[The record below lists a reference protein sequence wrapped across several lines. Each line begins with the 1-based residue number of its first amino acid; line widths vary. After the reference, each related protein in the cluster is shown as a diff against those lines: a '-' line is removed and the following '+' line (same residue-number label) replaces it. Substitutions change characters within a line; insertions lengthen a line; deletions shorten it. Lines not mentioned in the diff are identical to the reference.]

1 LAARQIIIARALRIV
16 AFLLACT
23 ALPLGASGCAPGIA
37 SWIVKERNHQGD
49 VALSR
54 GNYPDASVAYQ
65 LALKL
70 EPANVH
76 AKTGLTNVQI
86 RLAQTFFAASKFDDA
101 LEALAVAARSTPG
114 DDRVATLHNEIVQ
127 AQIKRDI
134 VVSNYPSYKVTAA
147 SLRRSYTQLKAQD
160 QAILLALKRFDYT
173 YDTADLSAAIRESY
187 ALNEEVARLTNRLQ
201 QYRQLVE
208 SGVPE
213 HGGENLAP
221 PASLLPL
228 P

>member
-1 LAARQIIIARALRIV
+1 VLRARPFAVVILV
-16 AFLLACT
+16 FVVLFS
-23 ALPLGASGCAPGIA
+23 SGCAPGIA

-49 VALSR
+49 VALAR

-70 EPANVH
+70 DPANTH
-76 AKTGLTNVQI
+76 ARSGLTTVQLG
-86 RLAQTFFAASKFDDA
+86 LAQTFFAASKFDDA
-101 LEALAVAARSTPG
+101 LDALAVAARSSPG
-114 DDRVATLHNEIVQ
+114 DDRVSTMHNEIVQ
-127 AQIKRDI
+127 AQVKRDI

-147 SLRRSYTQLKAQD
+147 SLRRAYTQLKTQN

-173 YDTADLSAAIRESY
+173 YDTTDLSIAIRQSY

-208 SGVPE
+208 SGIPE
-213 HGGENLAP
+213 HGGESLAP

>member
-1 LAARQIIIARALRIV
+1 MQRIIRILAL
-16 AFLLACT
+16 LLACT
-23 ALPLGASGCAPGIA
+23 ALPLGSSGCAPGIA

-49 VALSR
+49 VALAR
-54 GNYPDASVAYQ
+54 GNFPDASVAYQ

-70 EPANVH
+70 DPANVH
-76 AKTGLTNVQI
+76 ARTGLTTVQI

-114 DDRVATLHNEIVQ
+114 DDRVSTLHNEIVQ
-127 AQIKRDI
+127 AQVKRDI
-134 VVSNYPSYKVTAA
+134 VVSNYPSYKVTGA
-147 SLRRSYTQLKAQD
+147 SLRRSYTQLKTQN

-173 YDTADLSAAIRESY
+173 YDTTDLSAAIKQSY

-213 HGGENLAP
+213 HGAENLAP

>member
-1 LAARQIIIARALRIV
+1 MIVRVLRAVALII
-16 AFLLACT
+16 ACT
-23 ALPLGASGCAPGIA
+23 ALPLGTSGCAPAIV
-37 SWIVKERNHQGD
+37 SWIVSERNQQGD
-49 VALSR
+49 VALRR

-65 LALKL
+65 LALRL
-70 EPANVH
+70 DPANVH
-76 AKTGLTNVQI
+76 ARTGLTAVQI
-86 RLAQTFFAASKFDDA
+86 RLAQTLFAASRFDEAID
-101 LEALAVAARSTPG
+101 ALAVAARWTPG
-114 DDRVATLHNEIVQ
+114 DDRVTTLHNEIVQ

-147 SLRRSYTQLKAQD
+147 SLRRSYTQLKTQN
-160 QAILLALKRFDYT
+160 QAILAALKRFDYT
-173 YDTADLSAAIRESY
+173 YDTADLSAAIRQSY

-213 HGGENLAP
+213 HGAENLAP